1 MHIVPPSYLRR
12 LARIVAAT
20 ALFGPAVCVQAADC
34 LANPTPVSSL
44 ELKVLLITAD
54 GTEAVLPAMKAT
66 LAYLGIPYDTFVAK
80 DQLLTANVL
89 CTSPPDGSGAGRY
102 QAVML
107 ATGSLGFLNT
117 ATGNF
122 ESALSLEEWT
132 RLWQYEAKYKV
143 RQATMYTYPGSWPD
157 TFGLTAPSAA
167 FDTTT
172 TPLSLTLT
180 STVPTGSDNPTGRQV
195 FSYLRPSN
203 PVVIRNAYTY
213 LAMPAAGAAVT
224 PLLVDAAGH
233 AIVSINNYADGRKNL
248 TITADGNPNLIH
260 TLSLG
265 YGIVNWVTKG
275 LYVGQRRVSMTV
287 QPDDVMIPDDIWDA
301 ARSSDATG
309 KSYRITAN
317 DYRKVIAWQTNRN
330 ANNPG
335 NVVLE
340 MPFNGEGSAGDLTLA
355 ELYPATRDD
364 LTPAIK
370 ADDAPFNW
378 ISHTYSHMAL
388 DAPVNYSQVLA
399 ELRQNHKVAVKSV
412 RLGNYVKDGLVTPE
426 ISGLNNPEA
435 LRAMSDFGI
444 RYVVSDTSKYCG
456 NRDATPRPCPA
467 PNTGIYNDLQP
478 NILMIP
484 RYPTNLFYNV
494 CTPAE
499 WVSEYNFIYYSF
511 WGRSLSFP
519 EILDKES
526 EIWLRY
532 LMNHDL
538 RPLMFHQSNLCAYDG
553 KRSLLGDLID
563 TTLAKYNAIFN
574 LPVQSRRQRQVGN
587 LMAERMAFNDAVNAL
602 APLTARLVPG
612 ATGSSIVIAN
622 PAAKPVVVPIT
633 GVNWTGAVSRET
645 YGGQITSKVAVGAG
659 VTSVTVTGAP
669 AW

>member
-1 MHIVPPSYLRR
+1 MQNLSSSSIRH
-12 LARIVAAT
+12 LARIAAT
-20 ALFGPAVCVQAADC
+20 TALLGPVVGAQAADC
-34 LANPTPVSSL
+34 LATPTPVSSI

-66 LAYLGIPYDTFVAK
+66 LAYLGIPYDTLVAK
-80 DQLLTANVL
+80 DQLLSANVL
-89 CTSPPDGSGAGRY
+89 CNGPADGSGAGRY

-107 ATGSLGFLNT
+107 ATGSLGFLNS
-117 ATGNF
+117 ATGNY
-122 ESALSLEEWT
+122 ESALSLEEWNL
-132 RLWQYEAKYKV
+132 LWRYEAKYKV

-157 TFGLTAPSAA
+157 AFGLTAPSAV
-167 FDTTT
+167 DTST

-180 STVPTGSDNPTGRQV
+180 STVPAGSDNPTGRQV

-213 LAMPAAGAAVT
+213 LATPAAGAAVT
-224 PLLVDAAGH
+224 PLLVDAAGN

-248 TITADGNPNLIH
+248 TVTADGNPNLIH

-275 LYVGQRRVSMTV
+275 LYVGQRRVSMTA
-287 QPDDVMIPDDIWDA
+287 QPDDLMIPDDVWDA

-309 KSYRITAN
+309 KTYRVSAH
-317 DYRKVIAWQTNRN
+317 DYKKLIAWQTARN
-330 ANNPG
+330 ANNQG

-340 MPFNGEGSAGDLTLA
+340 MPFNGEGSEGDLSVA
-355 ELYPATRDD
+355 ELFPVTRDD

-370 ADDAPFNW
+370 SNDAAFNW
-378 ISHTYSHMAL
+378 ISHTYSHMLL
-388 DAPVNYSQVLA
+388 DAPTTYSQVLT
-399 ELRQNHKVAVKSV
+399 ELRLNNRIATKSV
-412 RLGNYVKDGLVTPE
+412 GLGNYVKDGLVTPE
-426 ISGLNNPEA
+426 ISGLNNLEA

-444 RYVVSDTSKYCG
+444 RYVVSDTSKNCG

-499 WVSEYNFIYYSF
+499 WVSEYNFIYASF
-511 WGRSLSFP
+511 WGRNLSFA
-519 EILDKES
+519 EVLDKES

-538 RPLMFHQSNLCAYDG
+538 RPLMFHQTNLCAYDG
-553 KRSLLGDLID
+553 THSLLGDLID

-574 LPVQSRRQRQVGN
+574 LPVQSRRQRQIGN
-587 LMAERMAFNDAVNAL
+587 LMAERMAFNDAVSAV

-612 ATGSSIVIAN
+612 AHGSSIVIDN
-622 PAAKPVVVPIT
+622 PARRPVMVPIT
-633 GVNWTGAVSRET
+633 GVNWAGAASRESL
-645 YGGQITSKVAVGAG
+645 GGQITSKVAVGAG
-659 VTSVTVTGAP
+659 VGSVTVIGAP